1 MSMSKTVCSVIA
13 VIVIKVCSIT
23 LFGLLVLAVVSDIDF
38 IIITGN
44 FCTKLMIFPM
54 LNREYHS
61 KDHYT
66 GVLPHTFY

>member
-13 VIVIKVCSIT
+13 VIVIKACSIT

-44 FCTKLMIFPM
+44 L
-54 LNREYHS
+54 LH
-61 KDHYT
+61 
-66 GVLPHTFY
+66 